1 MEYQFTSD
9 KPIYLQL
16 MDVFK
21 VAIVSGELPKG
32 ERLES
37 VRDLA
42 IVAKVNPNT
51 MQKALAE
58 LERIGLVRT
67 ERTSGRFITD
77 DEDLILSMKKE
88 LAEKEIKEFLEKM
101 KQMGLTK
108 DTVIKMIS
116 EL

>member
-1 MEYQFTSD
+1 MEYQFSND

-42 IVAKVNPNT
+42 VVAKVNPNT
-51 MQKALAE
+51 M
-58 LERIGLVRT
+58 GY
-67 ERTSGRFITD
+67 FI
-77 DEDLILSMKKE
+77 
-88 LAEKEIKEFLEKM
+88 
-101 KQMGLTK
+101 
-108 DTVIKMIS
+108 
-116 EL
+116 